1 MNLQSKL
8 PLLLLFTWASVS
20 AQTRQHAPE
29 WRNATTQELGSVLP
43 ARAPVVHER
52 IETEVGSN
60 TGVIDDHAHF
70 IAATVL
76 ITAGYAA
83 HGKYSQFLVT
93 QVPLVLNEH
102 LTLVPGSYL
111 VGWARNTEGLDVHFY
126 RAEDGVALG
135 SVEARPSTTK
145 MTVVSVRIWPPRERS
160 AIQIGRF
167 LIPYQPR

>member
-1 MNLQSKL
+1 MNLLGKL
-8 PLLLLFTWASVS
+8 PTLLFLAWASVC
-20 AQTRQHAPE
+20 AQTRRHTMD
-29 WRNATTQELGSVLP
+29 WRSATTQELGNVLP

-52 IETEVGSN
+52 IETEISSN
-60 TGVIDDHAHF
+60 TGIADDHAHF

-93 QVPLVLNEH
+93 QVPLLLDEH
-102 LTLVPGSYL
+102 LTLAPGNYL
-111 VGWARNTEGLDVHFY
+111 VGWERNTDGLDVHFY
-126 RAEDGVALG
+126 RAESGVDLG
-135 SVEARPSTTK
+135 SVEARPSATN

-160 AIQIGRF
+160 VIQIGRF